1 MDHIY
6 NYVEHLWI
14 TITSFPFVIQV
25 AVFFIIVNFTVATAF
40 YLRMVQIR
48 RIKDRREKIIKSLRP
63 KMIEF
68 FEGVL
73 KSEQPLTDAEIA
85 ESFNTEFGKLDER
98 AYISLI
104 PSLEDVISNESYLLE
119 SINFRNVILGLQI
132 EQYLEKKLDFS
143 NTRTRLRALQTLSR
157 LKLTISDSKIL
168 PHTYSKNRFL
178 NKESR
183 TSYLGVSK
191 NDPYKFFENSTQ
203 NLNQWDQIG
212 LMQQFLLHHKDN
224 LPNFSKW
231 IKYSKETTQII
242 FFVRMVAYFDQISS
256 VPTLIELLENYNHEI
271 RAEVIVAL
279 GKMKVVEIEPKF
291 IDLYFS
297 QPMICQNAI
306 IESIS
311 YIQSGKALDFLKQ
324 AYESVNNYDAKK
336 LIAEVIYLYGKKGK
350 EHFKELQKN
359 ERGFNQLILQHVE
372 NPLIMS
378 KLKSYNITESRIKRP
393 NRSRRVVNK
402 EINFE

>member
-1 MDHIY
+1 M
-6 NYVEHLWI
+6 N
-14 TITSFPFVIQV
+14 TSV
-25 AVFFIIVNFTVATAF
+25 AIVF
-40 YLRMVQIR
+40 YLRMLQIR
-48 RIKDRREKIIKSLRP
+48 KIKERREKIIMSLRP
-63 KMIEF
+63 KMVEF

-73 KSEQPLTDAEIA
+73 KSEHLLTDMEIKQ
-85 ESFNTEFGKLDER
+85 SFSEEFGKLEER

-104 PSLEDVISNESYLLE
+104 PSLEEVITNESYLLE
-119 SINFRNVILGLQI
+119 SVNFRNVILGLEI

-143 NTRTRLRALQTLSR
+143 NTRTRLRALQTLSK
-157 LKLTISDSKIL
+157 LKLTVSDSKIL

-231 IKYSKETTQII
+231 IKYSKESSQII
-242 FFVRMVAYFDQISS
+242 FFIRMVAHFNQESS
-256 VPTLIELLENYNHEI
+256 IPTLIELLESYNHEV
-271 RAEVIVAL
+271 RAEAIIAL
-279 GKMKVVEIEPKF
+279 GKMKVDSIEPKF

-297 QPMICQNAI
+297 QPSICQNAI
-306 IESIS
+306 IEAVS
-311 YIQSGKALDFLKQ
+311 YIQSGEALDFLKQ
-324 AYESVNNYDAKK
+324 AYESVNNYEAKK

-350 EHFKELQKN
+350 DYFKELQKN

-372 NPLIMS
+372 NPLITS
-378 KLKSYNITESRIKRP
+378 KLKLHNLSELKIKRP
-393 NRSRRVVNK
+393 NRVKKNVTK
-402 EINFE
+402 EI

>member
-1 MDHIY
+1 
-6 NYVEHLWI
+6 
-14 TITSFPFVIQV
+14 
-25 AVFFIIVNFTVATAF
+25 
-40 YLRMVQIR
+40 
-48 RIKDRREKIIKSLRP
+48 
-63 KMIEF
+63 
-68 FEGVL
+68 
-73 KSEQPLTDAEIA
+73 
-85 ESFNTEFGKLDER
+85 
-98 AYISLI
+98 
-104 PSLEDVISNESYLLE
+104 
-119 SINFRNVILGLQI
+119 
-132 EQYLEKKLDFS
+132 
-143 NTRTRLRALQTLSR
+143 

-231 IKYSKETTQII
+231 IKYSKETSQII
-242 FFVRMVAYFDQISS
+242 FFVRMVAHFNQKSS
-256 VPTLIELLENYNHEI
+256 IPTLIELLENYNHEI

-279 GKMKVVEIEPKF
+279 GKMKVLEIEPKF

-297 QPMICQNAI
+297 QPLICQNAI
-306 IESIS
+306 IESVA
-311 YIQSGKALDFLKQ
+311 YIQSGNALDFLKQ
-324 AYESVNNYDAKK
+324 AYESVNNYDTKK

-359 ERGFNQLILQHVE
+359 EGGFNQLILQHVE

-378 KLKSYNITESRIKRP
+378 KLKNYNISESKIKRP
-393 NRSRRVVNK
+393 NRAKRVIKK
-402 EINFE
+402 EI